1 MEEYKMKDYWKSKTL
16 WINIIA
22 IACII
27 VRAELGYV
35 LSPEAEIMILGAI
48 NLILRMVTKEE
59 LNW

>member
-1 MEEYKMKDYWKSKTL
+1 MKDYWKSKTL